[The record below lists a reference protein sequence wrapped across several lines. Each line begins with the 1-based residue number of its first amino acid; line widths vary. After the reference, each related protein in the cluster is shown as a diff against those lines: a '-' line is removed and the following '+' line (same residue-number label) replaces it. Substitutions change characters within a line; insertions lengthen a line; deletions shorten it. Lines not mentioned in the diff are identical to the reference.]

1 MTFLLKLATT
11 GSVQA
16 ILGGPPCRSVSAFR
30 YVDDGGPK
38 PVRSEEGPYLPDGV
52 ALHAG

>member
-16 ILGGPPCRSVSAFR
+16 ILGGPPCRSVSACR
-30 YVDDGGPK
+30 YADDGGPK